1 MTQNR
6 ETPPAAFAEVV
17 LDRPR
22 AAGDGNDDRAGL
34 VLSYRIPLGLPVG
47 PGHLALVPLGGRVVA
62 GLVLA
67 TTAQPPPAV
76 ERVLELLRLVDPEP
90 VLTAD
95 QLALGRWIA
104 DYYCCSL
111 YAALAPMLPPGLSSQ
126 EVVTLHLTEA
136 GRALAGAELAR
147 LTPRQRRLILALQ
160 AAGGVLTGHAARAR
174 LGEGDPGP
182 VVRQLVRRAL
192 LDRRTALVRPRV
204 APRQEWFVRL
214 ADGRQSSVVS
224 RQSDD
229 DLSPH
234 PSPKERGE
242 PDGDRTSDP
251 SPTKGGELDGDL
263 SPNPSPKERGEPD
276 DDETQNSELRTQ
288 NSELRTPRLGLL
300 QRAAL
305 DWLGALALPAADED
319 AAAVAGWRAARRLY
333 RAVPGSTRHTLA
345 TLAGHGLVELEQRDV
360 WRNPLAQRPPPPYDA
375 LALTPRQGHV
385 WTALA
390 GALEARRRRT
400 PGTAPACFL
409 LHGVTGS
416 GKTEVYLRTIGLAL
430 RLGMGAIV
438 LVPEIALTPQ
448 TMHRF
453 AGRFPGRVAL
463 LHSRLSDGERYDQWR
478 QIRAGRY
485 DVVVGSRS
493 AVFAPLP
500 RLGLIILDEEHE
512 WSYKQDSRPYYH
524 TRDVALRR
532 AALTGAVVVLGSA
545 TPDVTTYYR
554 ATRPAATTDA
564 VGGVDW
570 QLLTLPARVGLGRG
584 PDGSEMT
591 TELPLPPVRL
601 VDMRQELRG
610 GNRSI
615 FSLALQK
622 AIGDTIRAGEQAI
635 LFLNRRGSRTFII
648 CRACGYVPSCAA
660 CEIPLVYHADVDRLL
675 CHRCDARHSQPDP
688 CPRCH
693 SPSIKRFGAGT
704 QRVEEEMR
712 DLFPAARVLRWDRDT
727 AARKGAHDDLLG
739 AFMRHEADVLV
750 GTQMIAKGLDVP
762 LVTLVGVISADTGL
776 HLPDFRAGER
786 TFQLLTQVAG
796 RAGRRTAGGQVIV
809 QTYTPEHYAI
819 QAAARHDY
827 RAFYTQDL
835 RFRLSH
841 NYPPFSRLAKLV
853 YSATSEAACQ
863 IEAQRLAG
871 DLHALAGR
879 LELDDVEILGP
890 APSFVH
896 KLRHR
901 YRWQLLLRAPNLAPL
916 LRRLTLPPDWT
927 LDVDPVSM
935 L

>member
-1 MTQNR
+1 MTQHN
-6 ETPPAAFAEVV
+6 EYPVAEPEAFAEVA

-22 AAGDGNDDRAGL
+22 AAGDGDSGDGL
-34 VLSYRIPLGLPVG
+34 ILSYRIPVGLPVG
-47 PGHLALVPLGGRVVA
+47 PGHLVLVPLGGRIVA

-67 TTAQPPPAV
+67 TQAQPPPAV

-104 DYYCCSL
+104 DYYHCSL

-126 EVVTLHLTEA
+126 EIVTLHLTA
-136 GRALAGAELAR
+136 TGRALAGAELAR
-147 LTPRQRRLILALQ
+147 LTPRQRRLIVALQ

-192 LDRRTALVRPRV
+192 LERRTALVRPRV

-214 ADGRQSSVVS
+214 AGGPLSVGGGAESGGRDQGSAGA
-224 RQSDD
+224 
-229 DLSPH
+229 
-234 PSPKERGE
+234 E
-242 PDGDRTSDP
+242 DP
-251 SPTKGGELDGDL
+251 PATV
-263 SPNPSPKERGEPD
+263 RA
-276 DDETQNSELRTQ
+276 
-288 NSELRTPRLGLL
+288 PRLGLL

-305 DWLGALALPAADED
+305 DWLVAPAPPPADDTEAEVVD
-319 AAAVAGWRAARRLY
+319 GWHAARWIY
-333 RAVPGSTRHTLA
+333 RGVPGSTRQTLA
-345 TLAGHGLVELEQRDV
+345 TLAGHGLVELEQRAV
-360 WRNPLAQRPPPPYDA
+360 WRDPLAGRPPPPYDA
-375 LALTPRQGHV
+375 LALTPRQGQV
-385 WTALA
+385 WAALA
-390 GALEARRRRT
+390 AALEARRRPI

-430 RLGMGAIV
+430 RLGIQAIV

-532 AALTGAVVVLGSA
+532 AALTRSVVVLGSA
-545 TPDVTTYYR
+545 TPDVTTYHR
-554 ATRPAATTDA
+554 ATRPAATADA

-570 QLLTLPARVGLGRG
+570 HLLTLPARVGLGRS

-648 CRACGYVPSCAA
+648 CRACGYVPSCTA
-660 CEIPLVYHADVDRLL
+660 CEIPLVYHADVDLLL

-688 CPRCH
+688 CPRCG

-835 RFRLSH
+835 RFRQSH

-871 DLHALAGR
+871 ELHALAGR
-879 LELDDVEILGP
+879 LDLPDVEILGP

-901 YRWQLLLRAPNLAPL
+901 YRWQLLLRAPDLAPL
-916 LRRLTLPPDWT
+916 LRRLPLPPDWT